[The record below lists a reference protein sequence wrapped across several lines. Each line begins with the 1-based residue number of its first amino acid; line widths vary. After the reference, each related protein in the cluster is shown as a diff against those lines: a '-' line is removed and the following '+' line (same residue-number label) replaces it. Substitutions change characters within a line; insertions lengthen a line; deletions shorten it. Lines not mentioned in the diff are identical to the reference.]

1 MARSSMADLIT
12 RLRAMIGDPAGDPV
26 VYSAWQDLHDY
37 VVGDQRRPTVAN
49 GHFYRV
55 AVAGTSASMEPTFP
69 IDGGAVIDGS
79 VVWEDQGA
87 IPSGTAT
94 WTDDELEEFLDE
106 RRMDVS
112 ESVLRGIAS
121 TSGSRLVYLTFAAPR
136 KWWESDAALTD
147 AAGTVLTPADGGA
160 DPINGRWTFDDPV
173 SVSVFVTGRYFDMY
187 GTAQAVC
194 EAWAARVAREF
205 DFATDGQTFDRTGKR
220 EGLLKVAR
228 EYSRKA
234 VQPGTRPGWHENW

>member
-12 RLRAMIGDPAGDPV
+12 RLRAMIGDPAGSAI
-26 VYSAWQDLHDY
+26 VYAAWQATHAY
-37 VVGDQRRPTVAN
+37 VIGDQRRPTVAN
-49 GHFYRV
+49 GHYYQV
-55 AVAGTSASMEPTFP
+55 SVAGTSGSSQPTFP
-69 IDGGAVIDGS
+69 TNGGSVIDGT

-87 IPSGTAT
+87 IPAGTAT

-106 RRMDVS
+106 RRVDVG
-112 ESVLRGIAS
+112 EAALTGIPS
-121 TSGSRLVYLTFAAPR
+121 TVAGRLAYLTFAAPR

-147 AAGTVLTPADGGA
+147 AGGTVLTPATA
-160 DPINGRWTFDDPV
+160 EPLNGRWTFSSAV
-173 SVSVFVTGRYFDMY
+173 AVSVFVTGRYFDMY
-187 GTAQAVC
+187 GSAQAVC

-228 EYSRKA
+228 EYARKA
-234 VQPGTRPGWHENW
+234 VQPGARPGWHEYW